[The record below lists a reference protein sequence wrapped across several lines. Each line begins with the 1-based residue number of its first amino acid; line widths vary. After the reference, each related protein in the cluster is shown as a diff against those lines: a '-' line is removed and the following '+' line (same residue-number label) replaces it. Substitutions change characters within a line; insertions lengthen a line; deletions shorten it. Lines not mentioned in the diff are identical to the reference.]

1 VAPVRNQKMPE
12 TRRGIY
18 LMQEQKL
25 KPKPQ
30 FISMTEIPAKHRI
43 KWLCVRVWRVAA
55 KALKKVFRVN

>member
-1 VAPVRNQKMPE
+1 
-12 TRRGIY
+12 
-18 LMQEQKL
+18 MQEQKL